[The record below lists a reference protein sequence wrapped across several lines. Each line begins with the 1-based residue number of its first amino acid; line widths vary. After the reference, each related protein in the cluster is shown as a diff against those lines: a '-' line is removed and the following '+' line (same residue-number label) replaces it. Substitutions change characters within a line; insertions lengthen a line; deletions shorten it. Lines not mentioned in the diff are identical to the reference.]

1 MEPRLTGVVA
11 WSTAS
16 ISGSSGSKGDTE
28 DDAVAPRASNKR
40 PRDSTSAAADIA
52 SHKAIEIEI
61 KAASDIKKLIA
72 LKEANRKAASR
83 NGEKK
88 GKKSGKDSAGKA
100 GKEKGSGKK
109 DDKLKQ
115 SKRVS
120 FPPAAGSGIK
130 TDKNDP
136 FSSKKKIKSGAS
148 AEPAEPKTKANV
160 YYKKR

>member
-16 ISGSSGSKGDTE
+16 KSASSRSKGDTDE
-28 DDAVAPRASNKR
+28 DAVAPRASNKR

-72 LKEANRKAASR
+72 LKEANRKTGSG
-83 NGEKK
+83 NDEKK
-88 GKKSGKDSAGKA
+88 GKKAGKESAGKA
-100 GKEKGSGKK
+100 GMEKGSRKK
-109 DDKLKQ
+109 DDKGKQ
-115 SKRVS
+115 SKTVS
-120 FPPAAGSGIK
+120 FPLAAGSGIK

-136 FSSKKKIKSGAS
+136 SSSNKNVKSTAS
-148 AEPAEPKTKANV
+148 AEPSESKTKANV

>member
-11 WSTAS
+11 WSIAS
-16 ISGSSGSKGDTE
+16 KSGSSGSKGDTE

-72 LKEANRKAASR
+72 LKEANRKAAID
-83 NGEKK
+83 EKK
-88 GKKSGKDSAGKA
+88 GKKSGKDSAGKT

-109 DDKLKQ
+109 DDKGKQ

-136 FSSKKKIKSGAS
+136 SNSKKKIKSSAS